1 MEQKQEV
8 TIETLTYRHEDIER
22 IIGLLNQTTLTG
34 INNAKII
41 ATIFDTLNSPM
52 EMKDNG

>member
-41 ATIFDTLNSPM
+41 ATIFDTLNSPI